1 MIVGSKRRRRATLAV
16 RYGLLI
22 AGSAVM
28 IVPFLYLFAT
38 SFKPHLY
45 LFELPPQFF
54 PKHPTLNNYKQ
65 AWTSNN
71 FGHYFANSVFVSV
84 VATTLSAFLSSMMA
98 YAFARFNFRGQNFM
112 FWILL
117 LGLMVPGMM
126 LLIPQYLLA
135 NQLHLLDSLL
145 GLIVFYVA
153 GGLAF
158 NTFLLRGFFE
168 EIPWALEEAMIMDGA
183 GPFRRYWRLILPLSR
198 PALATVAIFT
208 FLACWDEYVWALITI
223 NDPNKRTLPIAI
235 SLFQGQ
241 HLTDWGLV
249 FAASTIT
256 IVPVILVFA
265 IFQRQF
271 IRGLSGEALKG

>member
-1 MIVGSKRRRRATLAV
+1 MIVGSKRKKRATLTM
-16 RYGLLI
+16 RYALLI

-28 IVPFLYLFAT
+28 IIPFLYLFAT

-54 PKHPTLNNYKQ
+54 PKHPTISNYTQ

-84 VATTLSAFLSSMMA
+84 VATALSAFFSSMMA
-98 YAFARFNFRGQNFM
+98 YAFARFSFKGQNFM

-208 FLACWDEYVWALITI
+208 FLACWDEYVWALIII

-249 FAASTIT
+249 FAASTIA